1 MQSQNTIKNIVDEF
15 IRKVRRAEITDS
27 YQCAVQT
34 WKILKL
40 IVASCNEEDLF
51 KETKYFGKMLI
62 NANPLEMSIG
72 NMVRRLLFI
81 INKETGQGSKE
92 NKNVEKEKKKSSK
105 QETIKKL
112 NKTKI
117 SKTKMNKFLHISPP
131 LRTLRH
137 SKSLS
142 DFLLKT
148 NKTKSASAFN
158 LALLNDKN
166 KNNIKNEIQKSMI
179 DVEEELK
186 FTHDAI
192 SEQGIDLIH
201 ANEIIL
207 TFGYSK
213 MALELFQEVYKT
225 RKFEVVVAESSP
237 NYSGHKMAV
246 ALSKLK
252 IPTTLIN
259 DSAIFSIM
267 SKVNSVIVGTRFVM
281 ANGGL
286 ITDIGFHNLAIAANV
301 HSLPFIVLFGN
312 YQLSP
317 FFPYDQDTFNIMRSP
332 DEIFEQSEMTNL
344 SEKVHIINPQF
355 DYVPPNLIT
364 LFINNENGQQPS
376 YIYRIVQDQYSTQD
390 FVEKD

>member
-1 MQSQNTIKNIVDEF
+1 MQNKNSIKIIVDEF
-15 IRKVRRAEITDS
+15 VRKVRRAEITDS

-40 IVASCNEEDLF
+40 IVAEFNEEDLF

-81 INKETGQGSKE
+81 INKESGQGSKE
-92 NKNVEKEKKKSSK
+92 NKNEEKQEEKSSK
-105 QETIKKL
+105 QETIQKP

-117 SKTKMNKFLHISPP
+117 SKEKTHNFPYISPP
-131 LRTLRH
+131 LRTRSH

-142 DFLLKT
+142 DFLLLTEK
-148 NKTKSASAFN
+148 KKKPSALN
-158 LALLNDKN
+158 ITLLTEPK
-166 KNNIKNEIQKSMI
+166 KKNIKNEIQKSMI

-186 FTHDAI
+186 FTYDAI

-213 MALELFQEVYKT
+213 IALELFQEVYKT

-237 NYSGHKMAV
+237 NYSGYKMAV

-286 ITDIGFHNLAIAANV
+286 IADIGLHNLAIAANV

-332 DEIFEQSEMTNL
+332 DEIFDQSEMTNL
-344 SEKVHIINPQF
+344 SEKVHTINPQF

-376 YIYRIVQDQYSTQD
+376 YIYRISQNQYSTKD